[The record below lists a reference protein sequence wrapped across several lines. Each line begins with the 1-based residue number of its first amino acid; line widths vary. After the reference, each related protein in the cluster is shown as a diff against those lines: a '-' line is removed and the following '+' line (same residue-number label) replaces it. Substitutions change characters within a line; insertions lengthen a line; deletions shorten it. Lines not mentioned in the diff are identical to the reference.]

1 MAKKV
6 AKKAPKK
13 TAKKSV
19 DQRREKLEKELRE
32 AIKEV
37 DEEGLLF
44 LLQQAGVLI
53 HNARVER
60 INKVA
65 SEIRGSR
72 KAKAAQAGSVE
83 AGGVEIE
90 ESDGGKVFFLTIG
103 QSRKVLNLEELKR
116 IVRICY
122 AAETKSDALRQL
134 YTVLFRERRDILSDA
149 HIGGPQSPLIDG
161 LFQAA
166 RAKFKLEER

>member
-1 MAKKV
+1 MATKK
-6 AKKAPKK
+6 K
-13 TAKKSV
+13 V
-19 DQRREKLEKELRE
+19 DQRRAKLEKELRD

-65 SEIRGSR
+65 GEIRGSR
-72 KAKAAQAGSVE
+72 KAHAPQAT
-83 AGGVEIE
+83 GVEIE

-103 QSRKVLNLEELKR
+103 QSRKVLNLDELKR

-134 YTVLFRERRDILSDA
+134 YKVLSEERRDILSDA
-149 HIGGPQSPLIDG
+149 HIGGHQSPLLDG
-161 LFQAA
+161 LFQAVRA
-166 RAKFKLEER
+166 RFKLEDR

>member
-1 MAKKV
+1 MAKK
-6 AKKAPKK
+6 K
-13 TAKKSV
+13 T
-19 DQRREKLEKELRE
+19 DQRRAKLEKELRE

-65 SEIRGSR
+65 NEIRGSR
-72 KAKAAQAGSVE
+72 KAPAVA

-90 ESDGGKVFFLTIG
+90 ESEGGKVFFLSLG
-103 QSRKVLNLEELKR
+103 KSRKVMNLEEIKR
-116 IVRICY
+116 LVRICY
-122 AAETKSDALRQL
+122 GAETKSDALRQL
-134 YTVLFRERRDILSDA
+134 FTVLSRERGDILTDA
-149 HIGGPQSPLIDG
+149 HIGNPQNPLIEA
-161 LFQAA
+161 LFRAVRA
-166 RAKFKLEER
+166 RFKLEER